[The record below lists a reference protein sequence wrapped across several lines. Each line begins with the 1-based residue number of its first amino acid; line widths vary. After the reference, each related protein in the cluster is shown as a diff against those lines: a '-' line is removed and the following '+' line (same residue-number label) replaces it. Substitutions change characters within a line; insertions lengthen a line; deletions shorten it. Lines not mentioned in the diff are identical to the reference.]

1 MSVRSFAPR
10 RAAMAVIA
18 AGAIGLTASVAVL
31 ASVPRDGDIGFKV
44 VRGDSPMGEHRLSF
58 ARSDAGLEVSIDI
71 ELGVDFG
78 PFTVYEYTHQ
88 NREVWQDGQ
97 LISLTS
103 QTDDNGDEHFVR
115 VERTDQGLRI
125 ETKDGVTTAPGDIVP
140 TSYWNY
146 EIVQADRVLDTQ
158 KGRILEVSTRLM
170 GGDEVWV
177 EGQAVPAR
185 RYQMTGDLN
194 LDIWYDA
201 DNEWVKTAFEIKG
214 EQIEYFRGGVPED
227 LEQASFFLRDEQNE
241 LPFGDVQR
249 SAR

>member
-10 RAAMAVIA
+10 RAAMAAVA
-18 AGAIGLTASVAVL
+18 AGAIGLTASAAVL
-31 ASVPRDGDIGFKV
+31 ASVPHDGDIGFKV

-58 ARSDAGLEVSIDI
+58 ARSDAGLEVSINI

-78 PFTVYEYTHQ
+78 PFTLYEYTHQ
-88 NREVWQDGQ
+88 NREVWQDGR
-97 LISLTS
+97 LVSLTS
-103 QTDDNGDEHFVR
+103 RTNDNGEEHFVR
-115 VERTDQGLRI
+115 VERTDEGLRI
-125 ETKDGVTTAPGDIVP
+125 ETEDRVTTAPADIVP

-146 EIVQADRVLDTQ
+146 EIVKADQVLDTQ

-170 GGDEVWV
+170 GSDEVWV
-177 EGQAVPAR
+177 EGQAIPAR

-227 LEQASFFLRDEQNE
+227 LEQASFFLREAEDER
-241 LPFGDVQR
+241 PFRDLQR